1 MSRGLHTLIGAQF
14 LSAFGDNAILF
25 TVIALTLQEGG
36 RGHWYIPALQSAF
49 IVAFILLT
57 PWVGRL
63 ADRQHKPRVLLGANL
78 VKALGALAIAFGIE
92 PLVGYA
98 VIGIGAASY
107 GPAKYGIIPD
117 LSSQDQLVRANGW
130 VEGATIAAIL
140 TGTVGGARLADH
152 SIPLA
157 LGLVIV
163 LYLTSGFATF
173 FLPRGPIKLIDGQTS
188 AWGELLVS
196 LKHLGSDIKTRLIL
210 IALSLF
216 WSIAATLRV
225 VLVAWAPEV
234 LHAGTASAIAN
245 LTFFL
250 AIGIVVG
257 AGIVPRLIPL
267 NRVRRARF
275 AAYLMGALFLLMGY
289 VTETRDAEMLLLGI
303 GIFGGMI
310 VVPLNASVQEIGHH
324 SIGSGRAVAAQ
335 NFFQNSAILLG
346 MGLYSVSA
354 AQGVTSVQAILSLGG
369 LVVFSTFILSR
380 FLPQRQE
387 SKRSP
392 PPKV

>member
-1 MSRGLHTLIGAQF
+1 MNRSLQTLIGAQF

-25 TVIALTLQEGG
+25 TVIALTLREGG
-36 RGHWYIPALQSAF
+36 RESWYIPALQSAF
-49 IVAFILLT
+49 ILAFILLT

-63 ADRQHKPRVLLGANL
+63 ADRQPKPLVLLGANMI
-78 VKALGALAIAFGIE
+78 KALGALAIAFGIE
-92 PLVGYA
+92 PLLGYA

-117 LSSQDQLVRANGW
+117 LSAQDQLVRANGW

-140 TGTVGGARLADH
+140 TGTVGGARLADY
-152 SIPLA
+152 SIPAALA
-157 LGLVIV
+157 MVIA
-163 LYLTSGFATF
+163 LYFTSGLATL
-173 FLPRGPIKLIDGQTS
+173 FLPRSPVKLLEGKTS

-196 LKHLGSDIKTRLIL
+196 LKHLVFDTKTRLIL

-234 LHAGTASAIAN
+234 LHADSASAIAN
-245 LTFFL
+245 LTFFM
-250 AIGIVVG
+250 AIGIVIG
-257 AGIVPRLIPL
+257 AAIVPRLIPL
-267 NRVRRARF
+267 NRVRRTRF
-275 AAYLMGALFLLMGY
+275 AAYLMGLLFILMAS
-289 VTETRDAEMLLLGI
+289 VTQTLHAEILLLGI

-346 MGLYSVSA
+346 MGLYSWSA
-354 AQGVTSVQAILSLGG
+354 AQGITAVKAILFLGG
-369 LVVFSTFILSR
+369 LVVLSTWILSR
-380 FLPQRQE
+380 FLPKRQE
-387 SKRSP
+387 PGPASPSK
-392 PPKV
+392 V